1 MSETEKK
8 KPVSRSK
15 EAFKLRMRE
24 QARNSKDSPF
34 PWKTVGIGAAV
45 AAVICIGGYIWQA
58 GRYET
63 AIFLILRINGMDVGG
78 KTAE

>member
-34 PWKTVGIGAAV
+34 PWKTVGIGAAA
-45 AAVICIGGYIWQA
+45 AAVICIG
-58 GRYET
+58 
-63 AIFLILRINGMDVGG
+63 
-78 KTAE
+78 

>member
-34 PWKTVGIGAAV
+34 PWKTVGIGAA
-45 AAVICIGGYIWQA
+45 AAACNRGCDLHRRIYLA
-58 GRYET
+58 GWP
-63 AIFLILRINGMDVGG
+63 V
-78 KTAE
+78 